1 MVANLLL
8 PVGAPGWA
16 AYADEPERLLAFG
29 ADNCRGTAAA
39 WERLVSHRLEALLEE
54 LRAII
59 EEGVAVRAKAL
70 KLRCC
75 NDCGMSSAMRE
86 LDTGSMVCTNCGVL
100 YE

>member
-8 PVGAPGWA
+8 PVVAPGWA

-29 ADNCRGTAAA
+29 ADNCRGTAVA
-39 WERLVSHRLEALLEE
+39 WERLVSHGLEALLEE

-59 EEGVAVRAKAL
+59 EEGLAVRAKASEPQY
-70 KLRCC
+70 CT
-75 NDCGMSSAMRE
+75 DCGMSSAMRE
-86 LDTGSMVCTNCGVL
+86 LDAGSMVCTNCGVL